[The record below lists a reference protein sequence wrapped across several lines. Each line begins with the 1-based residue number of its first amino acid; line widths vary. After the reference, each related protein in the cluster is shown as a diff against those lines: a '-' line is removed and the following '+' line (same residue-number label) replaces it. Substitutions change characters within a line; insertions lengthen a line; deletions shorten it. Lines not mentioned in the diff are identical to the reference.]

1 MRGRAS
7 DTESV
12 RQISKIR
19 SIQDNIITKAR
30 LNLNDLLQK
39 RQEEK
44 KLDKKTNLL
53 ICSGA
58 TVVATIVIVIFSL

>member
-44 KLDKKTNLL
+44 TLDKKTNLL